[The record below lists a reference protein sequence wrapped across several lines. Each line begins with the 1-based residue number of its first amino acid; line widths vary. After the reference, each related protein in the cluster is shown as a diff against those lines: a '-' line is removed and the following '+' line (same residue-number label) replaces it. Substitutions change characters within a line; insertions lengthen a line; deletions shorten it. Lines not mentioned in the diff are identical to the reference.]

1 MILWILTGWPPDSPR
16 LDKWGSIVGTSHSQR
31 RSRKDGSCPPTR
43 GWSSTGTPMPTSTL
57 WRLCHTKRNGMAFL
71 TQNIGINFTFH
82 STIPTSMSV
91 QRLGFCM
98 PLCHSATLAPDMRHG
113 DADSM
118 PMVPTD
124 SRQSRCHHD
133 SDCNAR
139 AFDFALWPSWQQGSR
154 RKYNFYFPSLIRQIR
169 SIYCDIWGSKGKAQ
183 SMTFSLSLCAMK
195 KQFIST
201 TYEEKLN

>member
-31 RSRKDGSCPPTR
+31 RSRRDGSCPPTR
-43 GWSSTGTPMPTSTL
+43 GWWSTGTPMPTSTL
-57 WRLCHTKRNGMAFL
+57 WWLRHTKRNGMAFL
-71 TQNIGINFTFH
+71 AQNICINFIFH
-82 STIPTSMSV
+82 STIPTPIV
-91 QRLGFCM
+91 GVRATTGLLYATM
-98 PLCHSATLAPDMRHG
+98 PPDMRHG

-124 SRQSRCHHD
+124 SRQSCCHHD
-133 SDCNAR
+133 SDSNAR

-154 RKYNFYFPSLIRQIR
+154 RKYNFYFPSLMRQIR

-183 SMTFSLSLCAMK
+183 SMTFSLSLCAIK
-195 KQFIST
+195 KQLILWR
-201 TYEEKLN
+201 KI